1 MIDLLQQSNKAGGG
15 SYPKFFLIIININTK
30 FMWAFPVK
38 SKSEDDVVPT
48 LMQWFE
54 NTKGV
59 HQITSD
65 DESALSTERVRKWA
79 EKNDVYIRNLKATK
93 HHKTL
98 SVVDRAIRTLRDMNI
113 NDDSKSDR
121 AKRDFTRDEM
131 KSLVDAYNN
140 SPHSSLDGQTPAEV
154 QKDPHAEKMFI
165 IKKVGEEY
173 DKGDQDEKDDGFGDR
188 PPIDRRK
195 GLSTVSHG
203 VKPPEALKVGDW
215 VRFLIKRD
223 VLGKHRYA
231 VSRKKVKI
239 TGKEKSKYVCEA
251 SNGETDIFGR
261 DELWKAKGTEKWLR
275 SFKDQYV

>member
-1 MIDLLQQSNKAGGG
+1 
-15 SYPKFFLIIININTK
+15 
-30 FMWAFPVK
+30 MWAFPVK
-38 SKSEDDVVPT
+38 SKSEKDVVPT

-54 NTKGV
+54 STKGV

-65 DESALSTERVRKWA
+65 AESALNTQRVRNWA
-79 EKNDVYIRNLKATK
+79 EKNDIYIRNLQATK
-93 HHKTL
+93 HHQTL

-131 KSLVDAYNN
+131 KNLVDAYNN
-140 SPHSSLDGQTPAEV
+140 SPHSALDGQTPAEV

-173 DKGDQDEKDDGFGDR
+173 DKGDQDERDDGFGDR

-195 GLSTVSHG
+195 GLSTVSRA
-203 VKPPEALKVGDW
+203 KERPMEPLKKGEW
-215 VRFLIKRD
+215 VRFLIKRA

-239 TGKEKSKYVCEA
+239 IRRQNTKYVCQAE
-251 SNGETDIFGR
+251 NGETDIFGR
-261 DELWKAKGTEKWLR
+261 AELWKAKGTEKWLP
-275 SFKDQYV
+275 SFKDQYL